1 MDSFFDT
8 AHFVD
13 KACIYS
19 LLTHKDGA
27 QVLGEDSGF
36 HHELFH
42 TASGDVAVGANEAGD
57 TVLDLFE
64 VVKGLGSADDGA
76 AHTHRVDDHGSC
88 GNDIRIVG
96 ADGNGD
102 ADGMAAA
109 KHKGNGGL
117 AEGGDHLRYG
127 KARFH
132 IAAHGVQKDKKTF
145 YFTAVLYGGQLGKDV
160 LVFCCF
166 GGASQVVMAFDFSDD
181 GYHMD
186 GFVVFSVTLQ
196 RQLSG
201 FLDSFIPLLFFVC
214 FIAAH
219 IVCSCP
225 AKKPRLLLSVCF
237 SYCLQVRRVL
247 CAKAIVSGRKK
258 REEKSAP
265 E

>member
-1 MDSFFDT
+1 
-8 AHFVD
+8 
-13 KACIYS
+13 
-19 LLTHKDGA
+19 
-27 QVLGEDSGF
+27 
-36 HHELFH
+36 
-42 TASGDVAVGANEAGD
+42 
-57 TVLDLFE
+57 
-64 VVKGLGSADDGA
+64 
-76 AHTHRVDDHGSC
+76 
-88 GNDIRIVG
+88 
-96 ADGNGD
+96 
-102 ADGMAAA
+102 MA
-109 KHKGNGGL
+109 
-117 AEGGDHLRYG
+117 RP
-127 KARFH
+127 
-132 IAAHGVQKDKKTF
+132 AHGVQKDKKTF